1 MNSTPLVLKNV
12 HGFTSS
18 HTHTIFLCTRK
29 ILLCGTNNP
38 ETVTVGLPLP
48 STWVRGGTL
57 IYLLHFPGAG
67 GGGTKKRPGFW
78 SAAAAASAWRR
89 ATSIFAQGQPPFC
102 SFSSCETERTSGKPN
117 GQMISERISKICQ
130 IRENATLKL
139 CSLVWNAQDKNI
151 HVLLNWPKLIA
162 QPYKPGYSETI
173 FWRKRFP
180 TSNMECHHQNVKQ
193 PSMTGMHGR
202 IA

>member
-57 IYLLHFPGAG
+57 IYLLHFPGAAG

-78 SAAAAASAWRR
+78 SGVAEGHLDLRPGTAPLLF
-89 ATSIFAQGQPPFC
+89 IFVLRNRTDFR
-102 SFSSCETERTSGKPN
+102 ETKRTDDFRTDLKNMSNKGKRN
-117 GQMISERISKICQ
+117 VE
-130 IRENATLKL
+130 TLF
-139 CSLVWNAQDKNI
+139 
-151 HVLLNWPKLIA
+151 
-162 QPYKPGYSETI
+162 PGL
-173 FWRKRFP
+173 K
-180 TSNMECHHQNVKQ
+180 C
-193 PSMTGMHGR
+193 TG
-202 IA
+202 